1 MNRKEGK
8 WMASIREVAKR
19 AGVSPATVSRVING
33 TARVDEE
40 KRERVEKRLKKP
52 ASDQTN
58 LQGRY
63 TGNHQR

>member
-40 KRERVEKRLKKP
+40 KRERVEKAIEETCFRP
-52 ASDQTN
+52 N
-58 LQGRY
+58 
-63 TGNHQR
+63 

>member
-1 MNRKEGK
+1 
-8 WMASIREVAKR
+8 MASIREVAKR

-40 KRERVEKRLKKP
+40 KTGTGGKRRLKKP
-52 ASDQTN
+52 VSDQTN